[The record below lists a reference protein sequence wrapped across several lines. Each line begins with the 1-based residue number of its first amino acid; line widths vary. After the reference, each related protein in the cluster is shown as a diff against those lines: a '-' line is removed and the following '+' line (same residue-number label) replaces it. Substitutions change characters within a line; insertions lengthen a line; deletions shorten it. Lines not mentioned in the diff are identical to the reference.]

1 MTDLSKTLKDI
12 VSAIVD
18 DPSQINVTESVDEDN
33 HVTLKLSVAPDDM
46 GKVIGKQ
53 GKIAHSIRTLMR
65 SVAGK
70 EQKKVDIE
78 FVDE

>member
-1 MTDLSKTLKDI
+1 MEEI
-12 VSAIVD
+12 
-18 DPSQINVTESVDEDN
+18 
-33 HVTLKLSVAPDDM
+33 LKLIIENLVDNKEAVSITSEDKDGITTFKVKVSKDDM

>member
-53 GKIAHSIRTLMR
+53 GRIAKSIRTLVKT
-65 SVAGK
+65 VAIRDDK
-70 EQKKVDIE
+70 RVFVDIVE
-78 FVDE
+78 